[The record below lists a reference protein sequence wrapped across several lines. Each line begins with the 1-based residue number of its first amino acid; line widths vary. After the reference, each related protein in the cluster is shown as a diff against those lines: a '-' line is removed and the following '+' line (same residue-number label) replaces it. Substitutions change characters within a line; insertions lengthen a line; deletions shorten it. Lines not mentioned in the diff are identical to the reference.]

1 MTNYFERLPLAG
13 AEQLE
18 QLSRL
23 LFELRENRKTVLRRH
38 GVDSEEALL
47 DLVREGSV
55 AEHPGYDDYLGACI
69 LDATRE
75 AVRSQ
80 MQAAVVEL
88 GG

>member
-1 MTNYFERLPLAG
+1 MTNYYERLPLPG

-23 LFELRENRKTVLRRH
+23 LFELRENRKAVLRRH

-47 DLVREGSV
+47 NLVREQ
-55 AEHPGYDDYLGACI
+55 AITEHPGYDDYLGACI

-75 AVRSQ
+75 VVRSQ

>member
-23 LFELRENRKTVLRRH
+23 LFELRENRKTVLRRY

-47 DLVREGSV
+47 DLVREQAI

-69 LDATRE
+69 LAATRE
-75 AVRSQ
+75 VVRSQ
-80 MQAAVVEL
+80 MQAAVIEL